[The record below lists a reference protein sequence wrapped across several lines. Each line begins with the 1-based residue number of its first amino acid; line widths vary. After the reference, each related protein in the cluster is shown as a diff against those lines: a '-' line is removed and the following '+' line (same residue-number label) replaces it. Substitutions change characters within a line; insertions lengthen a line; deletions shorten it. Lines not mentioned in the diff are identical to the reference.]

1 MLLPVSYSNRASR
14 TTGVG
19 NIIISGLCV
28 MAKISDLCL
37 HRQQQWN
44 IVEYNNLSGD
54 KLVLGTSL
62 LVLW

>member
-1 MLLPVSYSNRASR
+1 MLLQVSYSNRASR